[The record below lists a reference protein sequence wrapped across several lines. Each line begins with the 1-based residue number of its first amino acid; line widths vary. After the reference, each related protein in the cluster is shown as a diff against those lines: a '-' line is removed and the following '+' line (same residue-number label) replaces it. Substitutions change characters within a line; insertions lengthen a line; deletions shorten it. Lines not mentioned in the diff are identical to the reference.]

1 MKNRTLGIVFFTVLL
16 DLIGFGLI
24 IPVQPFLAES
34 LGAKASVV
42 TLLGASFSL
51 MQFIFAPFWG
61 RLSDKIGRRPVL
73 LISIF
78 LSGMG
83 YLAFGFA
90 HQLTVLFLARM
101 LSGFGGA
108 NIGAAQAII
117 ADITTPENRAKGM
130 GLIGA
135 AFGLG
140 FILGPA
146 MGGLLGQYGLAFPAL
161 VAAGLSFANF
171 IFAWFY
177 LPETYPAEKRTGAGA
192 FSGHAKVPLSFAAL
206 KYASRH
212 QNVRELFFFISIYTV
227 GFSLMEQVLALFV
240 EHTWV
245 KGMPGLDPH
254 HAAKMAALMTA
265 KILIVVGVTATI
277 VQGGL
282 IGRLVKKFGERNLL
296 VFGST
301 LLVLTYFSIP
311 LIGGSGIYVLMLV
324 NAAFM
329 ATGTGT
335 VNPSFTSFLS
345 RCVNSDEQGT
355 TLGLS
360 HSLGA
365 AGRVIGP
372 ALAGSLFQ
380 ISPGLPFWLA
390 GGLQLGCVFMA
401 TRLTKRPQ
409 P

>member
-78 LSGMG
+78 LSGLG

-140 FILGPA
+140 FILGPV
-146 MGGLLGQYGLAFPAL
+146 L
-161 VAAGLSFANF
+161 VA
-171 IFAWFY
+171 
-177 LPETYPAEKRTGAGA
+177 
-192 FSGHAKVPLSFAAL
+192 
-206 KYASRH
+206 
-212 QNVRELFFFISIYTV
+212 
-227 GFSLMEQVLALFV
+227 
-240 EHTWV
+240 
-245 KGMPGLDPH
+245 
-254 HAAKMAALMTA
+254 
-265 KILIVVGVTATI
+265 
-277 VQGGL
+277 
-282 IGRLVKKFGERNLL
+282 
-296 VFGST
+296 
-301 LLVLTYFSIP
+301 
-311 LIGGSGIYVLMLV
+311 
-324 NAAFM
+324 
-329 ATGTGT
+329 
-335 VNPSFTSFLS
+335 SFLS
-345 RCVNSDEQGT
+345 FVKIYREEYD
-355 TLGLS
+355 
-360 HSLGA
+360 A
-365 AGRVIGP
+365 P
-372 ALAGSLFQ
+372 
-380 ISPGLPFWLA
+380 
-390 GGLQLGCVFMA
+390 
-401 TRLTKRPQ
+401 
-409 P
+409 